1 MVDKFKNLT
10 LSDKNY
16 HPFEEEFPKL
26 RKPKESTLQK
36 LRANQKINDNAKVSY

>member
-10 LSDKNY
+10 LSDKNN
-16 HPFEEEFPKL
+16 PFEEDEFPKL

-36 LRANQKINDNAKVSY
+36 IRASQKINDNVKVSY